1 MPSDFPQA
9 VHGALLWDTLIN
21 VAARF
26 RLLLEHPD
34 PDGYL
39 LDLPLDDSHLELTD
53 LVIVRLR
60 AMS

>member
-1 MPSDFPQA
+1 
-9 VHGALLWDTLIN
+9 LIN

-39 LDLPLDDSHLELTD
+39 PDLPLDDSHLELTD